1 MVKDEYEPLDHVLL
15 DKDITYHLNH
25 YYRLLDKDI
34 TYHLNHYY
42 RLFAL
47 GDTEELFSQEGPKK
61 MLCNTFSPNYES
73 GNEMSSTAIGYGFP
87 KTMSTEQY
95 NQFIKKME
103 NRDQKE
109 DILDEGQWFELQEV

>member
-1 MVKDEYEPLDHVLL
+1 MVKDEYEPLDHV
-15 DKDITYHLNH
+15 
-25 YYRLLDKDI
+25 LLDKDI

-73 GNEMSSTAIGYGFP
+73 GNEMSSTAIGNGFP
-87 KTMSTEQY
+87 ETMSTEQY
-95 NQFIKKME
+95 NQQFVKKTE

-109 DILDEGQWFELQEV
+109 DILDEGQ